1 MDGGVGRILVV
12 ADKYNSTLF
21 RSAGLTVV
29 EADSQE
35 KVVEEVR
42 FAFQRR
48 RDIALI
54 IVLKHLV
61 EDEDSLRKAL
71 ESLGVPLLVLPTRWA
86 KAEPIN
92 VEKLLAKALGF
103 G

>member
-1 MDGGVGRILVV
+1 LEGDTGRILVV
-12 ADKYNSTLF
+12 ADRYNSTLF
-21 RSAGLTVV
+21 KSAGLTVV

-35 KVVEEVR
+35 KIIEEVR
-42 FAFQRR
+42 YAFQRL
-48 RDIALI
+48 RDIALV

-71 ESLGVPLLVLPTRWA
+71 EDLGVPLLVLPTRWA

>member
-1 MDGGVGRILVV
+1 MDGELGRILIA
-12 ADKYNSTLF
+12 ADRFNATLF

-29 EADSQE
+29 EAENQDE
-35 KVVEEVR
+35 VVREVILAAR
-42 FAFQRR
+42 KY

-61 EDEDSLRKAL
+61 DEEDKLRKSL
-71 ESLGVPLLVLPTRWA
+71 EDIGKPILILPTRWA